1 MKMSKSFV
9 SHARQNVEGGK
20 TKLNR
25 LRAQIY

>member
-9 SHARQNVEGGK
+9 SPARQNVEGGK